1 MKDIESVKGLIKEHV
16 SLGELLR
23 IDGRITNSLDEEQF
37 SCNFHGFD
45 RKKSA
50 RYYRTTD
57 TAYCW
62 VCKERWDVISY
73 VQRKEGMSFGEAINY
88 LIREY
93 SVDVSVLPEA
103 LEEHARKIKK
113 ISEPKVDNKKL
124 ALEKISQ
131 VIRVIR
137 DELDFPTY
145 KKLVYSYMV
154 LKYVVPEEDFMEQYS
169 KLKDGIRRVL
179 ERLKGKDNG

>member
-1 MKDIESVKGLIKEHV
+1 MKDLESVKDLIKEHV

-37 SCNFHGFD
+37 SCNFHGYD

-50 RYYRTTD
+50 RYYRVTD

-62 VCKERWDVISY
+62 VCKEKWDVISY
-73 VQRKEGMSFGEAINY
+73 VRKKEGMNFGEAINY

-93 SVDVSVLPEA
+93 SIDVSVLPEA
-103 LEEHARKIKK
+103 TEEHVRKIKRV
-113 ISEPKVDNKKL
+113 SEPKVDNKKL
-124 ALEKISQ
+124 ALEKLTQAVRI
-131 VIRVIR
+131 IR

-145 KKLVYSYMV
+145 NKLVYSYMV
-154 LKYVVPEEDFMEQYS
+154 LKYSVPDEEFFNQYA
-169 KLKDGIRRVL
+169 KLKEGMQRVL
-179 ERLKGKDNG
+179 ERLRGKSHG